1 MTAGGDLLVQARD
14 ASTIN
19 NLAGAVALGLG
30 SQGASVAVG
39 ASLSYNYVGGAP
51 LGISRS
57 HSVKALIRDTEG
69 LVSGGHV
76 QVSSRFEGAINNIT
90 VAGSVAVGTVAVA
103 VGGSVSINRVNNR
116 NEAGIRNARQIES
129 RATGGSLAGVAVQA
143 RDDGYVL
150 AVAGGLGVAVSPGSG
165 AGIAAGVAA
174 TDNRIGN
181 QTLAYID
188 GTSETNAGSTT
199 LVRTQT
205 GIAVD
210 AVNNSRIVSVSI
222 GVAAAVAAGR
232 ALPARA
238 PARQRQHHRRL
249 GRGARLTRVDTPSGG
264 TLNQGAV
271 RVSAANT
278 GSIVTVA
285 GALGVAVS
293 AGSAGVGASI
303 GVSVAISS
311 IATTVR
317 ARVEDSVLRVANAGV
332 TVKASDEASITAIA
346 IGGAVAVQAGA
357 AGVAIAVG
365 TSVAVNKVFNTV
377 EATVSGG
384 RIETGGG
391 KLTLSATQQ
400 ADILSVVLGASV
412 AVSAGS
418 SANAA
423 IGGGGALARNV
434 ISASVRAGISGAI
447 IDTRASGGAAGA
459 VDVLAL
465 GLSRINAVVLG
476 MSASVSV
483 SQYAAASASIGVAMA
498 ENVIGYDV
506 NSAGQ
511 VVALG
516 AGRPVN
522 EIVAFIDRS
531 AVTAGAVSVDARNV
545 SFKANGDVD
554 RKQSI
559 DAVVVAGA
567 VAVSVAYAPPVV
579 DGASLAVSG
588 AGAGARAV
596 NKIQTGITAR
606 ISDQNQQN
614 RFEAGSV
621 TVRALDQAEINN
633 TIAAVAIAVAV
644 SLGAT
649 AALSVAASL
658 AQNEIGNTTLAT
670 MDGVRIAGA
679 PAITVKA
686 DSQAAITTVSVAV
699 SVSVG
704 AGLGGVS
711 LAGGGANARN
721 LIGSSATALVN
732 GSRIDGNAGNALNID
747 ADMSGTIKATV
758 VVASV
763 GFTAA
768 GASLAIGSAL
778 AENSITETA
787 GARAGLT
794 GSKLSNLGAVSVTAD
809 SVQRLEAK
817 VGAGAVAVAMGG
829 VALAAPARRPSTR
842 ARRSPVPMWMA

>member
-1 MTAGGDLLVQARD
+1 M
-14 ASTIN
+14 
-19 NLAGAVALGLG
+19 
-30 SQGASVAVG
+30 
-39 ASLSYNYVGGAP
+39 
-51 LGISRS
+51 
-57 HSVKALIRDTEG
+57 
-69 LVSGGHV
+69 
-76 QVSSRFEGAINNIT
+76 
-90 VAGSVAVGTVAVA
+90 
-103 VGGSVSINRVNNR
+103 
-116 NEAGIRNARQIES
+116 
-129 RATGGSLAGVAVQA
+129 
-143 RDDGYVL
+143 
-150 AVAGGLGVAVSPGSG
+150 
-165 AGIAAGVAA
+165 
-174 TDNRIGN
+174 
-181 QTLAYID
+181 
-188 GTSETNAGSTT
+188 
-199 LVRTQT
+199 
-205 GIAVD
+205 
-210 AVNNSRIVSVSI
+210 
-222 GVAAAVAAGR
+222 
-232 ALPARA
+232 
-238 PARQRQHHRRL
+238 
-249 GRGARLTRVDTPSGG
+249 
-264 TLNQGAV
+264 

-621 TVRALDQAEINN
+621 TVRALDQAEINS

-809 SVQRLEAK
+809 MCSGWKPRSGPARWRWPW
-817 VGAGAVAVAMGG
+817 AAWRWP
-829 VALAAPARRPSTR
+829 APARRPSTR

>member
-1 MTAGGDLLVQARD
+1 ML
-14 ASTIN
+14 
-19 NLAGAVALGLG
+19 
-30 SQGASVAVG
+30 
-39 ASLSYNYVGGAP
+39 
-51 LGISRS
+51 
-57 HSVKALIRDTEG
+57 
-69 LVSGGHV
+69 
-76 QVSSRFEGAINNIT
+76 
-90 VAGSVAVGTVAVA
+90 
-103 VGGSVSINRVNNR
+103 
-116 NEAGIRNARQIES
+116 
-129 RATGGSLAGVAVQA
+129 
-143 RDDGYVL
+143 
-150 AVAGGLGVAVSPGSG
+150 
-165 AGIAAGVAA
+165 
-174 TDNRIGN
+174 
-181 QTLAYID
+181 
-188 GTSETNAGSTT
+188 
-199 LVRTQT
+199 
-205 GIAVD
+205 
-210 AVNNSRIVSVSI
+210 
-222 GVAAAVAAGR
+222 
-232 ALPARA
+232 
-238 PARQRQHHRRL
+238 
-249 GRGARLTRVDTPSGG
+249 
-264 TLNQGAV
+264 
-271 RVSAANT
+271 
-278 GSIVTVA
+278 
-285 GALGVAVS
+285 
-293 AGSAGVGASI
+293 
-303 GVSVAISS
+303 
-311 IATTVR
+311 
-317 ARVEDSVLRVANAGV
+317 
-332 TVKASDEASITAIA
+332 
-346 IGGAVAVQAGA
+346 
-357 AGVAIAVG
+357 
-365 TSVAVNKVFNTV
+365 
-377 EATVSGG
+377 
-384 RIETGGG
+384 
-391 KLTLSATQQ
+391 
-400 ADILSVVLGASV
+400 
-412 AVSAGS
+412 
-418 SANAA
+418 
-423 IGGGGALARNV
+423 LARNV
-434 ISASVRAGISGAI
+434 ISASVRAGISGAT

-522 EIVAFIDRS
+522 EIAAFIDRS

-621 TVRALDQAEINN
+621 TVRALDQAEINS

-829 VALAAPARRPSTR
+829 VALAGAGAAAFNTSKAVTRACVDGLTQVDAAVRAAESLTVKATNTSTLEATAVGASAAARVPAWPLSVGAAVAGNKTLGAVEAYVDNSVLSVTGTGAQMARLSVAAQDGSTLKAKAVGASLAFSMQGGSVAVGATDVKMWRRPACRRASAAPRSRCPMAYRSRPRNGHGGQCLRGGLGGGRADGRGGFRRGRGQFPGRGERDGQPPHGFDRDGRHRRVGHGRERRPS
-842 ARRSPVPMWMA
+842 PP

>member
-1 MTAGGDLLVQARD
+1 M
-14 ASTIN
+14 
-19 NLAGAVALGLG
+19 
-30 SQGASVAVG
+30 
-39 ASLSYNYVGGAP
+39 
-51 LGISRS
+51 
-57 HSVKALIRDTEG
+57 
-69 LVSGGHV
+69 
-76 QVSSRFEGAINNIT
+76 
-90 VAGSVAVGTVAVA
+90 
-103 VGGSVSINRVNNR
+103 
-116 NEAGIRNARQIES
+116 
-129 RATGGSLAGVAVQA
+129 
-143 RDDGYVL
+143 
-150 AVAGGLGVAVSPGSG
+150 
-165 AGIAAGVAA
+165 
-174 TDNRIGN
+174 
-181 QTLAYID
+181 
-188 GTSETNAGSTT
+188 
-199 LVRTQT
+199 
-205 GIAVD
+205 
-210 AVNNSRIVSVSI
+210 
-222 GVAAAVAAGR
+222 
-232 ALPARA
+232 
-238 PARQRQHHRRL
+238 
-249 GRGARLTRVDTPSGG
+249 
-264 TLNQGAV
+264 
-271 RVSAANT
+271 
-278 GSIVTVA
+278 
-285 GALGVAVS
+285 
-293 AGSAGVGASI
+293 
-303 GVSVAISS
+303 
-311 IATTVR
+311 
-317 ARVEDSVLRVANAGV
+317 
-332 TVKASDEASITAIA
+332 
-346 IGGAVAVQAGA
+346 
-357 AGVAIAVG
+357 
-365 TSVAVNKVFNTV
+365 
-377 EATVSGG
+377 
-384 RIETGGG
+384 
-391 KLTLSATQQ
+391 
-400 ADILSVVLGASV
+400 
-412 AVSAGS
+412 
-418 SANAA
+418 
-423 IGGGGALARNV
+423 
-434 ISASVRAGISGAI
+434 
-447 IDTRASGGAAGA
+447 
-459 VDVLAL
+459 

-516 AGRPVN
+516 AGRPV
-522 EIVAFIDRS
+522 VAFIDRS

-621 TVRALDQAEINN
+621 TVRALDQAEINS

-686 DSQAAITTVSVAV
+686 EAAITTVSVAV

-787 GARAGLT
+787 GARA
-794 GSKLSNLGAVSVTAD
+794 D
-809 SVQRLEAK
+809 
-817 VGAGAVAVAMGG
+817 
-829 VALAAPARRPSTR
+829 
-842 ARRSPVPMWMA
+842 

>member
-1 MTAGGDLLVQARD
+1 M
-14 ASTIN
+14 
-19 NLAGAVALGLG
+19 
-30 SQGASVAVG
+30 
-39 ASLSYNYVGGAP
+39 
-51 LGISRS
+51 
-57 HSVKALIRDTEG
+57 
-69 LVSGGHV
+69 
-76 QVSSRFEGAINNIT
+76 
-90 VAGSVAVGTVAVA
+90 
-103 VGGSVSINRVNNR
+103 
-116 NEAGIRNARQIES
+116 
-129 RATGGSLAGVAVQA
+129 
-143 RDDGYVL
+143 
-150 AVAGGLGVAVSPGSG
+150 
-165 AGIAAGVAA
+165 
-174 TDNRIGN
+174 
-181 QTLAYID
+181 
-188 GTSETNAGSTT
+188 
-199 LVRTQT
+199 
-205 GIAVD
+205 
-210 AVNNSRIVSVSI
+210 
-222 GVAAAVAAGR
+222 
-232 ALPARA
+232 
-238 PARQRQHHRRL
+238 
-249 GRGARLTRVDTPSGG
+249 
-264 TLNQGAV
+264 
-271 RVSAANT
+271 
-278 GSIVTVA
+278 
-285 GALGVAVS
+285 
-293 AGSAGVGASI
+293 
-303 GVSVAISS
+303 
-311 IATTVR
+311 
-317 ARVEDSVLRVANAGV
+317 
-332 TVKASDEASITAIA
+332 
-346 IGGAVAVQAGA
+346 
-357 AGVAIAVG
+357 
-365 TSVAVNKVFNTV
+365 
-377 EATVSGG
+377 
-384 RIETGGG
+384 
-391 KLTLSATQQ
+391 
-400 ADILSVVLGASV
+400 
-412 AVSAGS
+412 
-418 SANAA
+418 
-423 IGGGGALARNV
+423 

-621 TVRALDQAEINN
+621 TVRALDQAEINS

-809 SVQRLEAK
+809 SAAAGSQGRGRRGGGGHGRR
-817 VGAGAVAVAMGG
+817 GAGRRRRGG
-829 VALAAPARRPSTR
+829 LQHEQGGHPCLCGWPDPGRHRR
-842 ARRSPVPMWMA
+842 ARGREPDGQGDQYLDAGGDGGRRQRGGNGFRPGPVGGRGRGRQQDPGSRRGLCRQQRVVGERHGRADGAPERRCAGRQHPEGQGRRRLAGLPCRAVRWRWAPPMSRMAAASVQARVSGATITVSDGVSVTARKRPRWTVSPWRPRRRSR

>member
-1 MTAGGDLLVQARD
+1 M
-14 ASTIN
+14 
-19 NLAGAVALGLG
+19 
-30 SQGASVAVG
+30 
-39 ASLSYNYVGGAP
+39 
-51 LGISRS
+51 
-57 HSVKALIRDTEG
+57 
-69 LVSGGHV
+69 
-76 QVSSRFEGAINNIT
+76 
-90 VAGSVAVGTVAVA
+90 
-103 VGGSVSINRVNNR
+103 
-116 NEAGIRNARQIES
+116 
-129 RATGGSLAGVAVQA
+129 
-143 RDDGYVL
+143 
-150 AVAGGLGVAVSPGSG
+150 
-165 AGIAAGVAA
+165 
-174 TDNRIGN
+174 
-181 QTLAYID
+181 
-188 GTSETNAGSTT
+188 
-199 LVRTQT
+199 
-205 GIAVD
+205 
-210 AVNNSRIVSVSI
+210 
-222 GVAAAVAAGR
+222 
-232 ALPARA
+232 
-238 PARQRQHHRRL
+238 
-249 GRGARLTRVDTPSGG
+249 
-264 TLNQGAV
+264 

-621 TVRALDQAEINN
+621 TVRALDQAEINS

-809 SVQRLEAK
+809 MQRLEAK

-829 VALAAPARRPSTR
+829 VALAGAGAAAFNTSKAVTR
-842 ARRSPVPMWMA
+842 AYVDGLTQVDTAVRAAESLTVKATNTSTLEATAVGASAAGTGSGLALSVGAAVAGNKTLGAVEAYVDNSVLSVSGTGAQMARLSVAAQDGSTLKAKAVGASLAFSMQGGSVAVGATDVKNVAAASVQARVSGATITVSDGVSVTARKRPRWTVSPWRPRRRSR

>member
-1 MTAGGDLLVQARD
+1 M
-14 ASTIN
+14 
-19 NLAGAVALGLG
+19 
-30 SQGASVAVG
+30 
-39 ASLSYNYVGGAP
+39 
-51 LGISRS
+51 
-57 HSVKALIRDTEG
+57 
-69 LVSGGHV
+69 
-76 QVSSRFEGAINNIT
+76 
-90 VAGSVAVGTVAVA
+90 
-103 VGGSVSINRVNNR
+103 
-116 NEAGIRNARQIES
+116 
-129 RATGGSLAGVAVQA
+129 
-143 RDDGYVL
+143 
-150 AVAGGLGVAVSPGSG
+150 
-165 AGIAAGVAA
+165 
-174 TDNRIGN
+174 
-181 QTLAYID
+181 
-188 GTSETNAGSTT
+188 
-199 LVRTQT
+199 
-205 GIAVD
+205 
-210 AVNNSRIVSVSI
+210 
-222 GVAAAVAAGR
+222 
-232 ALPARA
+232 
-238 PARQRQHHRRL
+238 
-249 GRGARLTRVDTPSGG
+249 
-264 TLNQGAV
+264 

-423 IGGGGALARNV
+423 IGGGALARNV

-621 TVRALDQAEINN
+621 TVRALDQAEINS

-829 VALAAPARRPSTR
+829 VALAGAGAAAFNTSKAVTR
-842 ARRSPVPMWMA
+842 AYVDGLTQVDTAVRAAESLTVKATNTSTLEATAVGASAAGTGSGLALSVGAAVAGNKTLGAVEAYVDNSVLSVSGTGAQMARLSVAAQDGSTLKAKAVGASLAFSMQGGSVAVGATDVKNVAAASVQARVSGATITVSDGVSVTARKRPRWTVSPWRPRRRSR

>member
-1 MTAGGDLLVQARD
+1 M
-14 ASTIN
+14 
-19 NLAGAVALGLG
+19 
-30 SQGASVAVG
+30 
-39 ASLSYNYVGGAP
+39 
-51 LGISRS
+51 
-57 HSVKALIRDTEG
+57 
-69 LVSGGHV
+69 
-76 QVSSRFEGAINNIT
+76 
-90 VAGSVAVGTVAVA
+90 
-103 VGGSVSINRVNNR
+103 
-116 NEAGIRNARQIES
+116 
-129 RATGGSLAGVAVQA
+129 
-143 RDDGYVL
+143 
-150 AVAGGLGVAVSPGSG
+150 
-165 AGIAAGVAA
+165 
-174 TDNRIGN
+174 
-181 QTLAYID
+181 
-188 GTSETNAGSTT
+188 
-199 LVRTQT
+199 
-205 GIAVD
+205 
-210 AVNNSRIVSVSI
+210 
-222 GVAAAVAAGR
+222 
-232 ALPARA
+232 
-238 PARQRQHHRRL
+238 
-249 GRGARLTRVDTPSGG
+249 
-264 TLNQGAV
+264 

-332 TVKASDEASITAIA
+332 TVKASDEAGITAIA

-418 SANAA
+418 ANAA
-423 IGGGGALARNV
+423 IGGGGAGAQRDFGQRAR
-434 ISASVRAGISGAI
+434 RHQRRHHRH
-447 IDTRASGGAAGA
+447 RASGGAAGA

-522 EIVAFIDRS
+522 EIAAFIDRS

-588 AGAGARAV
+588 AAGARAV

-621 TVRALDQAEINN
+621 TVRALDQAEINS

-829 VALAAPARRPSTR
+829 VALAGAGAAAFNTSKAVTRACVDGLTQVDAAVRGRESDGQGDQYLDAGGDGGRRQRGRHGFRPGPVGGRGRGRQQDTGSRRGLCRQQCVVGDRHGRADGAPERGGAGRQHPEGQGRRRFAGLSMQGGSVAVGATDVKNVAAASVQARVSGATITVSDGVSVTARNGHGGQCLRGGLGGGRADGRGGFRRGRGQFPGRGERDGQPPHGFDRDGRHRRVGHGREHVDHHRRDRRGGGQRHRRRPGR
-842 ARRSPVPMWMA
+842 QHGRVHRQQYLRRLFG

>member
-1 MTAGGDLLVQARD
+1 M
-14 ASTIN
+14 
-19 NLAGAVALGLG
+19 
-30 SQGASVAVG
+30 
-39 ASLSYNYVGGAP
+39 
-51 LGISRS
+51 
-57 HSVKALIRDTEG
+57 
-69 LVSGGHV
+69 
-76 QVSSRFEGAINNIT
+76 
-90 VAGSVAVGTVAVA
+90 
-103 VGGSVSINRVNNR
+103 
-116 NEAGIRNARQIES
+116 
-129 RATGGSLAGVAVQA
+129 
-143 RDDGYVL
+143 
-150 AVAGGLGVAVSPGSG
+150 
-165 AGIAAGVAA
+165 
-174 TDNRIGN
+174 
-181 QTLAYID
+181 
-188 GTSETNAGSTT
+188 
-199 LVRTQT
+199 
-205 GIAVD
+205 
-210 AVNNSRIVSVSI
+210 
-222 GVAAAVAAGR
+222 
-232 ALPARA
+232 
-238 PARQRQHHRRL
+238 
-249 GRGARLTRVDTPSGG
+249 
-264 TLNQGAV
+264 

-332 TVKASDEASITAIA
+332 TVKASDEAGITAIA

-434 ISASVRAGISGAI
+434 ISASVRAGISGAT

-522 EIVAFIDRS
+522 EIAAFIDRS

-621 TVRALDQAEINN
+621 TVRALDQAEINS

-809 SVQRLEAK
+809 MQRLEAK

-829 VALAAPARRPSTR
+829 VALAGAGAAAFNTSKAVTR
-842 ARRSPVPMWMA
+842 ACVDGLTQVDAAVRAAESLTVKATNTSTLEATAVGASAAGTGSGLALSVGAAVAGNKTLGAVEACVDNSVLSVTGTGAQMARLSVAAQDGSTLKAKAVGASLAFSMQGGSVAVGATDVKNVAAASVQARVSGATITVSDGVSVTARKRPRWTVSPWRPRRRSR

>member
-1 MTAGGDLLVQARD
+1 M
-14 ASTIN
+14 
-19 NLAGAVALGLG
+19 
-30 SQGASVAVG
+30 
-39 ASLSYNYVGGAP
+39 
-51 LGISRS
+51 
-57 HSVKALIRDTEG
+57 
-69 LVSGGHV
+69 
-76 QVSSRFEGAINNIT
+76 
-90 VAGSVAVGTVAVA
+90 
-103 VGGSVSINRVNNR
+103 
-116 NEAGIRNARQIES
+116 
-129 RATGGSLAGVAVQA
+129 
-143 RDDGYVL
+143 
-150 AVAGGLGVAVSPGSG
+150 
-165 AGIAAGVAA
+165 
-174 TDNRIGN
+174 
-181 QTLAYID
+181 
-188 GTSETNAGSTT
+188 
-199 LVRTQT
+199 
-205 GIAVD
+205 
-210 AVNNSRIVSVSI
+210 
-222 GVAAAVAAGR
+222 
-232 ALPARA
+232 
-238 PARQRQHHRRL
+238 
-249 GRGARLTRVDTPSGG
+249 
-264 TLNQGAV
+264 

-423 IGGGGALARNV
+423 IGGGGAGAQRDFGQRARRHQRRHHRHPRLGRRGGRGG
-434 ISASVRAGISGAI
+434 RAGLGPVAHQ
-447 IDTRASGGAAGA
+447 RGGVGH
-459 VDVLAL
+459 VGL
-465 GLSRINAVVLG
+465 GLGQPVRRGLG
-476 MSASVSV
+476 LDRRGHGRERHRLRR
-483 SQYAAASASIGVAMA
+483 QQRRPG
-498 ENVIGYDV
+498 GR
-506 NSAGQ
+506 AGR
-511 VVALG
+511 
-516 AGRPVN
+516 GRPVN

-633 TIAAVAIAVAV
+633 IAAVAIAVAV

-732 GSRIDGNAGNALNID
+732 GSRIDGNAGNA
-747 ADMSGTIKATV
+747 
-758 VVASV
+758 
-763 GFTAA
+763 
-768 GASLAIGSAL
+768 
-778 AENSITETA
+778 
-787 GARAGLT
+787 
-794 GSKLSNLGAVSVTAD
+794 
-809 SVQRLEAK
+809 
-817 VGAGAVAVAMGG
+817 
-829 VALAAPARRPSTR
+829 
-842 ARRSPVPMWMA
+842 

>member
-1 MTAGGDLLVQARD
+1 M
-14 ASTIN
+14 
-19 NLAGAVALGLG
+19 
-30 SQGASVAVG
+30 
-39 ASLSYNYVGGAP
+39 
-51 LGISRS
+51 
-57 HSVKALIRDTEG
+57 
-69 LVSGGHV
+69 
-76 QVSSRFEGAINNIT
+76 
-90 VAGSVAVGTVAVA
+90 
-103 VGGSVSINRVNNR
+103 
-116 NEAGIRNARQIES
+116 
-129 RATGGSLAGVAVQA
+129 
-143 RDDGYVL
+143 
-150 AVAGGLGVAVSPGSG
+150 
-165 AGIAAGVAA
+165 
-174 TDNRIGN
+174 
-181 QTLAYID
+181 
-188 GTSETNAGSTT
+188 
-199 LVRTQT
+199 
-205 GIAVD
+205 
-210 AVNNSRIVSVSI
+210 
-222 GVAAAVAAGR
+222 
-232 ALPARA
+232 
-238 PARQRQHHRRL
+238 
-249 GRGARLTRVDTPSGG
+249 
-264 TLNQGAV
+264 
-271 RVSAANT
+271 
-278 GSIVTVA
+278 
-285 GALGVAVS
+285 
-293 AGSAGVGASI
+293 
-303 GVSVAISS
+303 
-311 IATTVR
+311 
-317 ARVEDSVLRVANAGV
+317 EDSVLRVANAGV

-418 SANAA
+418 QRRHRRRRRRWQRDF
-423 IGGGGALARNV
+423 GQRAR
-434 ISASVRAGISGAI
+434 RHQRRHHRHPRLGRRG
-447 IDTRASGGAAGA
+447 GA

-506 NSAGQ
+506 NSAG

-579 DGASLAVSG
+579 DGASWPSPAPAL
-588 AGAGARAV
+588 ARAV

-621 TVRALDQAEINN
+621 TVRALEPRSTAPSPRWRSPWRCRWVRPPPCRWPPRWRR
-633 TIAAVAIAVAV
+633 TR
-644 SLGAT
+644 SAT
-649 AALSVAASL
+649 PRWRPWMACGS
-658 AQNEIGNTTLAT
+658 
-670 MDGVRIAGA
+670 
-679 PAITVKA
+679 PARRRSRSRPTA
-686 DSQAAITTVSVAV
+686 AAITTVSVAV

-732 GSRIDGNAGNALNID
+732 GSRIDGNAGNA
-747 ADMSGTIKATV
+747 
-758 VVASV
+758 
-763 GFTAA
+763 
-768 GASLAIGSAL
+768 
-778 AENSITETA
+778 
-787 GARAGLT
+787 
-794 GSKLSNLGAVSVTAD
+794 
-809 SVQRLEAK
+809 
-817 VGAGAVAVAMGG
+817 
-829 VALAAPARRPSTR
+829 
-842 ARRSPVPMWMA
+842 